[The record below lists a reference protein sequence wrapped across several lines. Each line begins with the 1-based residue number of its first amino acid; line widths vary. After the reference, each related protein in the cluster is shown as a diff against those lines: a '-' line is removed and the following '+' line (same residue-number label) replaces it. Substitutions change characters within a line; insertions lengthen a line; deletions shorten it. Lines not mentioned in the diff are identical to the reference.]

1 MKPNF
6 IQRAAQFIPASR
18 PGSWLLAR
26 TLYRVD
32 PFILRLS
39 RGRVSLPSLLVGLPV
54 VIVTMTG
61 AKSGRRIALPLAVIP
76 MGDELALIATN
87 FGNARNPA
95 WYFNMRAHPQVECT
109 DDHGSRIYHVREA
122 TGAEYTQIWRTAVE
136 FYIGYAAY
144 KKRAGTRHIPIL
156 VLTPQR

>member
-1 MKPNF
+1 MKPNLL
-6 IQRAAQFIPASR
+6 QRAVQFIPASR

-61 AKSGRRIALPLAVIP
+61 AKSGRRITLPLAVIP

-109 DDHGSRIYHVREA
+109 DDRGSRIYHVREA
-122 TGAEYTQIWRTAVE
+122 TGAEYAQIWRTAVE